1 VAADE
6 ATLWARAT
14 ADVKPLG
21 RARKRRRRAVVPAPA
36 TTPAEAAAPAR
47 TSPAPTQTVPQTPQP
62 AVPAPRAAPGMDR
75 RTLERLR
82 NGDIA
87 PHIRLDLHGMTQSE
101 AHAALDDVLGRA
113 VRRGARLVLI
123 ITGKG
128 SGGDGVLR
136 RMLPR
141 WIQSGPHA
149 ARVLRLETAHARHG
163 GDGAWYAYLRRARP
177 EPVA

>member
-1 VAADE
+1 
-6 ATLWARAT
+6 
-14 ADVKPLG
+14 
-21 RARKRRRRAVVPAPA
+21 
-36 TTPAEAAAPAR
+36 
-47 TSPAPTQTVPQTPQP
+47 
-62 AVPAPRAAPGMDR
+62 MDR

-87 PHIRLDLHGMTQSE
+87 PTIRLDLHGMTQAE
-101 AHAALDDVLGRA
+101 AHAALDDVLDRA

-141 WIQSGPHA
+141 WVQSGPHA

-177 EPVA
+177 EPTA